1 MSADQNHYK
10 LLSYDDIFLMLQAL
24 QEEFEDYLHY
34 GLGYHKEQYV
44 VSGVDII
51 DAIIRTDK
59 RLDYFRYFHGMKIN
73 NEKKAALFAY
83 WINKFRPVKI
93 IDDKLK
99 NSKSH
104 ININEKL
111 AVNHL
116 ITSLV
121 EKGKIKLW
129 DGIDGARL
137 DDNNKFLK
145 ELCYSFRFRNLTI
158 DSMIVLADSITTD
171 SFKA

>member
-1 MSADQNHYK
+1 MPSGQPRYP
-10 LLSYDDIFLMLQAL
+10 LMPYDDIFLMLQAL

-34 GLGYHKEQYV
+34 GLGYRKDQYV

-59 RLDYFRYFHGMKIN
+59 RAAYFRYFHGMKIN
-73 NEKKAALFAY
+73 NEKKAVLLAY
-83 WINKFRPVKI
+83 WINKFHPVKI

-99 NSKSH
+99 NNKDH

-116 ITSLV
+116 ITALV
-121 EKGKIKLW
+121 DKGKIKLW
-129 DGIDGARL
+129 DGTDGANL
-137 DDNNKFLK
+137 DDKNKFLK
-145 ELCYSFRFRNLTI
+145 ELCYSFRFRNLSI
-158 DSMIVLADSITTD
+158 DSVIVLADSITTD
-171 SFKA
+171 SFK

>member
-1 MSADQNHYK
+1 
-10 LLSYDDIFLMLQAL
+10 MLQAL

-34 GLGYHKEQYV
+34 GLGYRNEQYV

-93 IDDKLK
+93 IDDKIK
-99 NSKSH
+99 NDKAH
-104 ININEKL
+104 TNINEKL

-116 ITSLV
+116 ITALV
-121 EKGKIKLW
+121 DKGKIKLW
-129 DGIDGARL
+129 DGMDGARL

-145 ELCYSFRFRNLTI
+145 ELCYSFRFRNLSI
-158 DSMIVLADSITTD
+158 DSVIVLADSITTD
-171 SFKA
+171 SFKDAQ